1 MSIRRMTTV
10 EKGIVSM
17 LRVAHGRVMR
27 ERDRVL
33 MAFRVR
39 KRARGQ

>member
-1 MSIRRMTTV
+1 MTTV

-17 LRVAHGRVMR
+17 LGVAHGRVMH
-27 ERDRVL
+27 ERDCVL

-39 KRARGQ
+39 ERACGQ